1 MYDRILKFFNDNDH
15 FAKENGMVITRLG
28 EGTSEAVLTATDR
41 HINGMGIIMG
51 GALFTLSDFAFAA
64 AIHTFGFR
72 AVGMNTTTAFLKP
85 GKGVPGAKFTA
96 RATLPEYITMGML
109 DSYVDWASKQTGYVE
124 LSNVNDVAVSGEL
137 LGIDTQPLPCSEM
150 LRFAEGEGLPPLAA

>member
-28 EGTSEAVLTATDR
+28 EGTSEAVLTASER
-41 HINGMGIIMG
+41 HFNGMGIIMG

-64 AIHTFGFR
+64 AIHTFGFC
-72 AVGMNTTTAFLKP
+72 AVGMNSSTAFLKP

-96 RATLPEYITMGML
+96 RATLVSKTRRTGVFDVNVYDEENRLLVHSLMTGFITE
-109 DSYVDWASKQTGYVE
+109 K
-124 LSNVNDVAVSGEL
+124 
-137 LGIDTQPLPCSEM
+137 PL
-150 LRFAEGEGLPPLAA
+150 FDD

>member
-1 MYDRILKFFNDNDH
+1 MYDRTIKFFNDNDH

-28 EGTSEAVLTATDR
+28 EGTSEAVLTASER
-41 HINGMGIIMG
+41 HFNGMGIIMG

-72 AVGMNTTTAFLKP
+72 AVGMNTSTAFLKP

-96 RATLPEYITMGML
+96 RATLVSKTRRTGVFDVNVYDEENRLLAHSLMTGFITE
-109 DSYVDWASKQTGYVE
+109 T
-124 LSNVNDVAVSGEL
+124 
-137 LGIDTQPLPCSEM
+137 PL
-150 LRFAEGEGLPPLAA
+150 FDD

>member
-1 MYDRILKFFNDNDH
+1 MYDRMIKFFNDNDH

-28 EGTSEAVLTATDR
+28 EGSSEAVLTATER
-41 HINGMGIIMG
+41 HFNGMNIIMG

-64 AIHTFGFR
+64 AIHTFGFC

-96 RATLPEYITMGML
+96 RAKVVSRTRRTGVFDVNVYDEEDRLLAHSLMTGFITE
-109 DSYVDWASKQTGYVE
+109 T
-124 LSNVNDVAVSGEL
+124 
-137 LGIDTQPLPCSEM
+137 PL
-150 LRFAEGEGLPPLAA
+150 FDD

>member
-1 MYDRILKFFNDNDH
+1 MYDRTIKFFNDNDH

-85 GKGVPGAKFTA
+85 GKGTPGAKFTA
-96 RATLPEYITMGML
+96 RATLVSKTRRTGVFDVNVYDEENRLLAHSLMTGFITE
-109 DSYVDWASKQTGYVE
+109 K
-124 LSNVNDVAVSGEL
+124 
-137 LGIDTQPLPCSEM
+137 PL
-150 LRFAEGEGLPPLAA
+150 FDD

>member
-64 AIHTFGFR
+64 AIHTFGRR

-96 RATLPEYITMGML
+96 RATLVSKTRRTGVFDVNVYDEDDRLLAHSLMTGFITE
-109 DSYVDWASKQTGYVE
+109 T
-124 LSNVNDVAVSGEL
+124 
-137 LGIDTQPLPCSEM
+137 PL
-150 LRFAEGEGLPPLAA
+150 FDD